1 LSRTKLRIPSLVPLA
16 AGLLIAASSVAQA
29 QDTGAAAT
37 PVAASASD
45 GAAATHS
52 QGDTQPGAPQS
63 GASHSGTT
71 QTDPGAKPA
80 KPASVCFKLTGHCVQ
95 GTKAGASAATKTGSA
110 ATKDA
115 SSSEKALNLTAPDIR
130 TVVSPD
136 ELKEPLPSNEQVTE
150 TEESQTVAVKGDQNA
165 PDVPGGFGALWW
177 ALNHPSQ
184 AWRILAPAE

>member
-16 AGLLIAASSVAQA
+16 AGLLIAAGSVAQA
-29 QDTGAAAT
+29 QGTATAT

-45 GAAATHS
+45 GAAPTHS
-52 QGDTQPGAPQS
+52 QGDTPPGAPQS
-63 GASHSGTT
+63 GTSQSGTT

-80 KPASVCFKLTGHCVQ
+80 KPASVCFKLTGHCVEP
-95 GTKAGASAATKTGSA
+95 TKAGTSAPTKTGST
-110 ATKDA
+110 ATKDESGA
-115 SSSEKALNLTAPDIR
+115 EKPLNLTAPDIR

-136 ELKEPLPSNEQVTE
+136 ELKEPLPSNDQVTE
-150 TEESQTVAVKGDQNA
+150 TEESQTVAVKGDKNA